1 MSIVARFLSLRPR
14 LNRNVILVGCAVLV
28 LAGAAGFEY
37 YRSHQNR
44 PAVLSAQTAQTAQT
58 VLAEANAPIAEER
71 QNTIYTEFLLEI
83 FDKVKENYW
92 KKVTDEELITLFRLS
107 AEKVTG
113 KTLALPSV
121 DKSGLAQMFEE
132 AVAREAEEKKKDTTS
147 QIATV
152 ALANLEPFGRSG
164 LYTQKDETNLKNMVQ
179 NIDTSTDLYQT
190 LGVDKSATQED
201 IEQQY
206 ASKSQDLTATVN
218 DKTKTEEERKV
229 AEEKLALITRA
240 HDTLQKEETRET
252 YNQSGA
258 EATVVGA
265 LVRPEVLHLKIK
277 RFSPV
282 TVDEFVKVA
291 NAFDTGDALHSLI
304 LDLRG
309 NIGGAI
315 DLLQYLLGPFLG
327 QNQYA
332 FEFFHQDEYTPYKT
346 VAGWL
351 PSLVRYKKVV
361 VLIDG
366 NAQSSTE
373 MMAAALKKYN
383 VGVLVGTKTKGW
395 GTVEKV
401 FALDH
406 QIDPT
411 QKYSMFL
418 VHSLTLRDDN
428 LPIEGRG
435 VDPAVNINDKDWET
449 QLNEYFSYPPLIDA
463 VKKVLKQPL

>member
-1 MSIVARFLSLRPR
+1 MISITAKLNPLRPR
-14 LNRNVILVGCAVLV
+14 LGKNVILVGCAFML

-37 YRSHQNR
+37 YASHQSR
-44 PAVLSAQTAQTAQT
+44 PAVLSEQTEQVIEVKPNST
-58 VLAEANAPIAEER
+58 
-71 QNTIYTEFLLEI
+71 YTEFLLEI

-121 DKSGLAQMFEE
+121 DKDGLAQIFEE
-132 AVAREAEEKKKDTTS
+132 AVAGVEEEKKKDTAS

-164 LYTQKDETNLKNMVQ
+164 LYTEKDETTMKNMVQ
-179 NIDTSTDLYQT
+179 NIDPNTDLYQT
-190 LGVDKSATQED
+190 LGVDKSASQED
-201 IEQQY
+201 IEEQY
-206 ASKSQDLTATVN
+206 AKESQELSAVAN
-218 DKTKTEEERKV
+218 DTTKTEEERKG
-229 AEEKLALITRA
+229 AQEKLALVARA

-252 YNQSGA
+252 YDQSGA

-265 LVRPEVLHLKIK
+265 LVRPEVLHLRIK
-277 RFSPV
+277 RFSPA
-282 TVDEFVKVA
+282 TADEFVKVA
-291 NAFDTGDALHSLI
+291 DSFDSGDVLHSLI

-315 DLLQYLLGPFLG
+315 DLLRYLLGPFLG

-361 VLIDG
+361 VLMDG
-366 NAQSSTE
+366 NSQSSTE
-373 MMAAALKKYN
+373 MMAAALKRYN

-406 QIDPT
+406 QIDPI

-428 LPIEGRG
+428 QPIEGRG
-435 VDPAVNINDKDWET
+435 VDPAVNIDDKDWEK
-449 QLNEYFSYPPLIDA
+449 QLFEYFSYQPLIDA
-463 VKKVLKQPL
+463 VKKVLKQPI